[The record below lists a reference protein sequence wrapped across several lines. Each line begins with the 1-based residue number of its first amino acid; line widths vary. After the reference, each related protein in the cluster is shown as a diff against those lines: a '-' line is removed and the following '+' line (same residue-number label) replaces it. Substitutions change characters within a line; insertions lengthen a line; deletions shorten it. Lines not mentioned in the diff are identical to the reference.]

1 MHFVCRFFCA
11 FYTERIIRTP
21 CVMLAKASI
30 CLCGRR
36 TQSAIPHADSGMQRN
51 DTDLRHDAH
60 SLFTSFHVLH
70 TYTTQF
76 KFAERFFHQMATQPI
91 RLTAREMEIL
101 ELIYLGNTDIEIAEQ
116 IDISKNTVRTHREN
130 IRTKFKVNNTVS
142 MIREAIKLK
151 LIG

>member
-1 MHFVCRFFCA
+1 
-11 FYTERIIRTP
+11 
-21 CVMLAKASI
+21 
-30 CLCGRR
+30 
-36 TQSAIPHADSGMQRN
+36 
-51 DTDLRHDAH
+51 
-60 SLFTSFHVLH
+60 
-70 TYTTQF
+70 
-76 KFAERFFHQMATQPI
+76 MATQPI

-101 ELIYLGNTDIEIAEQ
+101 ELIYLGYNDTEIAEQ

>member
-1 MHFVCRFFCA
+1 
-11 FYTERIIRTP
+11 
-21 CVMLAKASI
+21 
-30 CLCGRR
+30 
-36 TQSAIPHADSGMQRN
+36 
-51 DTDLRHDAH
+51 
-60 SLFTSFHVLH
+60 
-70 TYTTQF
+70 
-76 KFAERFFHQMATQPI
+76 MATQPI